1 MAENL
6 AKNVNILSRFTK
18 LPDKHQAT
26 ILFVGVNGIG
36 KHKVARS
43 MLGIH
48 TDFSLQVRV
57 STSLPLPEDLEN
69 TRPRI
74 DFVVLFVDLTN
85 NLSFEVIRSSVKHMD
100 IDYFLGHCCFVV
112 TQAKNEA
119 MHAVNIQEVTSL
131 ADSYDSPV
139 IFAAVEKEE
148 DRKFLSSKL
157 VHLLQVSCGFCVDVT
172 TLLLDTT
179 RKSFVFEDELNG
191 KTE

>member
-191 KTE
+191 MTE